1 MNCPKHLK
9 ESENWSGIQIQFK
22 LDTIRLTDCFPLVF
36 GSPLQS
42 VLLCIYFVV
51 NCGVL
56 GALVFALLVGM
67 VCGKIWDPVPFL
79 TGGACHFK
87 VVS

>member
-9 ESENWSGIQIQFK
+9 EYENWSETIQTRNN
-22 LDTIRLTDCFPLVF
+22 LANRLLSTRIWI
-36 GSPLQS
+36 PLQS

-67 VCGKIWDPVPFL
+67 VCGKIWDPVLFL